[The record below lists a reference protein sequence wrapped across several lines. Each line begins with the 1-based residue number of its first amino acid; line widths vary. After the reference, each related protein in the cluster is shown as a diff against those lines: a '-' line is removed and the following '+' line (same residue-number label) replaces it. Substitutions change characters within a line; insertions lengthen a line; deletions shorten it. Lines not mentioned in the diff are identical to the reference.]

1 MFEVTNWKLMWSDM
15 PCAVPLFF
23 RPAVCSDHTEEVLD
37 RKGYPT
43 GESLWSLTFGSCYQ
57 VWPKGFVSRLFHA
70 CSSSQT
76 PQGWEEKCAFQGGFK
91 ATYSLWHGVENFIP
105 LEWPAWTYIN
115 DMFPWHSQV
124 KENKKVSDDLVCLT
138 CFTIQILHRRKFRSY
153 TSDNMDSWKAEV
165 RRVRR
170 EKFRRKKM

>member
-1 MFEVTNWKLMWSDM
+1 MKWHALCGST
-15 PCAVPLFF
+15 FF

-57 VWPKGFVSRLFHA
+57 VWQKGFVSRLFHA

-170 EKFRRKKM
+170 EKIRRKKM

>member
-1 MFEVTNWKLMWSDM
+1 MWSDM

-23 RPAVCSDHTEEVLD
+23 HPAVCSDHTGKVLD

-57 VWPKGFVSRLFHA
+57 VWPKGFVSRLLHA

-76 PQGWEEKCAFQGGFK
+76 PQGWEEKYAFQGGFK

-105 LEWPAWTYIN
+105 LEWPAWTYIIH
-115 DMFPWHSQV
+115 MFPRHSQV
-124 KENKKVSDDLVCLT
+124 KKTRRFQTILFVWLVLQFKYLTLTQKEKTTYKTTCLLPVQIWIHSVKTGNKL
-138 CFTIQILHRRKFRSY
+138 
-153 TSDNMDSWKAEV
+153 EV
-165 RRVRR
+165 V
-170 EKFRRKKM
+170 